1 MRKQLLLALL
11 FALTVSAAAW
21 AQTTQNPG
29 NKSVAAQNNN
39 NLAAFQWDKTT
50 HDFGN
55 IPQNQPV
62 TATFKFKNV
71 GKVPLVI
78 TSAVGSCG
86 CTVPHWPKEPIA
98 PGESAEIKATFNA
111 AAVGAFNKTV
121 SITANVEGGTAVLT
135 LKGNVEV
142 KQ

>member
-1 MRKQLLLALL
+1 MKKQLFFTLAFALL
-11 FALTVSAAAW
+11 VCMVSF
-21 AQTTQNPG
+21 
-29 NKSVAAQNNN
+29 AQNVQTKPVAQNT
-39 NLAAFQWDKTT
+39 NLASFQWDKTT
-50 HDFGN
+50 YDFGN

-62 TATFKFKNV
+62 TATFKFKNT

-86 CTVPHWPKEPIA
+86 CTVPNWPNEPIA
-98 PGESAEIKATFNA
+98 PGESGEIKATFNA
-111 AAVGAFNKTV
+111 AAAGAFNKTV
-121 SITANVEGGTAVLT
+121 SITANVEGGTAILT

>member
-1 MRKQLLLALL
+1 MKKQFFFTLV
-11 FALTVSAAAW
+11 FALMISVVAFS
-21 AQTTQNPG
+21 QN
-29 NKSVAAQNNN
+29 AQNKPTAQAAPNN
-39 NLAAFQWDKTT
+39 NLAVFHWEKTT
-50 HDFGN
+50 YDFGN

-86 CTVPHWPKEPIA
+86 CTVPNWPKEPIA
-98 PGESAEIKATFNA
+98 PGESSEIKATFNA

-121 SITANVEGGTAVLT
+121 SITANVEGGTAILT
-135 LKGNVEV
+135 LKGNVEA

>member
-1 MRKQLLLALL
+1 MRKHLFLTFAFALL
-11 FALTVSAAAW
+11 VAFVAFS
-21 AQTTQNPG
+21 QTTSNAG
-29 NKSVAAQNNN
+29 SKTVAQNN

-86 CTVPHWPKEPIA
+86 CTVPSWPKEPIA